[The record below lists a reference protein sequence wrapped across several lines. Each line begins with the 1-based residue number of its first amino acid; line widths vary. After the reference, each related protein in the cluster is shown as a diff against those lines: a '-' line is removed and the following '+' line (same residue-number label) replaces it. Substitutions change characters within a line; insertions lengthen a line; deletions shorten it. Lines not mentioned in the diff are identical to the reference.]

1 MQLGTK
7 KQMLLDQVKRNPGI
21 NLQQLVQL
29 TQQYEDLQPGD
40 FEGVVAPEIMEQLK
54 EAGRDPNEVQLWN
67 DIQNAPRQT
76 PEQVQQAQ
84 RLVAEYLQRYAA
96 APKQAEALQ
105 LQQSLQQQMQQAMI
119 EQQRQQEELR
129 RQQEEQRRIQA
140 EQAEWEAVDKCNYSA
155 LRNYK
160 MKHPQ
165 TPFTDNI
172 DDYMWNNTKA
182 VVTMANLQRYLADW
196 PAGRHA
202 AEAQKA
208 INSFG
213 QWEEVKR
220 SKDLFLVD
228 DYKDNNPDSPFINE
242 ANALYYELRDE
253 ELKKMKENPSEYTR
267 DDVERFINAGIF
279 TQYELE
285 DEGLVTQESWEKLQ
299 LDRELFPNIQ
309 DYQVENPN
317 IQAPADCTDIYLFG
331 TPGTGKTCLLM
342 GLTAA
347 NGQGYSLNMRVEGGR
362 YAAALQEYVNAGI
375 TPGRTFGKFV
385 TVINGTINEQKKRD
399 IVSHRINLVEM
410 SGEEFAL
417 RISDNAEVSLANMG
431 TGATN
436 LLKNN
441 NRKVFFII
449 VDSTKDRIKVEYIEP
464 VKDAQGNIVDERIRK
479 RYISQLDILNKFVG
493 LFELPENAE
502 IMKRVDAIHFIVTKA
517 DMLGPINERGEKARD
532 LLLNKYPG
540 PVSQIRDYCRR
551 TKRVNYSTEY
561 RPRVFTFSLGKF
573 YLGDVFTFSSQE
585 TLDIIDTIRTVTCGQ
600 KEGGWWSSL
609 LDKLG

>member
-7 KQMLLDQVKRNPGI
+7 KQMLLEQVRRNPGI

-29 TQQYEDLQPGD
+29 TQQYEDLQPSD
-40 FEGVVAPEIMEQLK
+40 FQGVIAPEIMEQLM
-54 EAGRDPNEVQLWN
+54 EAGRDPQEVQLWN
-67 DIQNAPRQT
+67 DIQNAPRNT
-76 PEQVQQAQ
+76 PEQVQQVQ
-84 RLVAEYLQRYAA
+84 RLVAEYLQRYAG
-96 APKQAEALQ
+96 APKYADV
-105 LQQSLQQQMQQAMI
+105 QQMQQQLQQQMQQAMQ
-119 EQQRQQEELR
+119 EQQRLMEEQR
-129 RQQEEQRRIQA
+129 RKEEEQRRIQA
-140 EQAEWEAVDKCNYSA
+140 EQAEWASVEKGNYSA

-165 TPFTDNI
+165 TPFMDEI
-172 DDYMWNNTKA
+172 DDYMWTNTTLA
-182 VVTMANLQRYLADW
+182 VSLITLQRYLADW
-196 PAGRHA
+196 PMGRHA
-202 AEAQKA
+202 VEAQRA
-208 INSFG
+208 INSYG
-213 QWEEVKR
+213 QWDQVR
-220 SKDLFLVD
+220 QSNNIFLVD
-228 DYKDNNPDSPFINE
+228 DFKDNNPDSPFYSE
-242 ANALYYELRDE
+242 ALNLYTKLRDE

-279 TQYELE
+279 TKLDLENEELIT
-285 DEGLVTQESWEKLQ
+285 DESWEKLQ

-385 TVINGTINEQKKRD
+385 TVINGTINEQTKRD
-399 IVSHRINLVEM
+399 IISHRINLVEM

-449 VDSTKDRIKVEYIEP
+449 VDSTKDRIKVEYVEQ
-464 VKDAQGNIVDERIRK
+464 VKDAQGNIVDERIKRK
-479 RYISQLDILNKFVG
+479 YISQLDILNKFVG

-517 DMLGPINERGEKARD
+517 DMLGHISERGEKARD
-532 LLLNKYPG
+532 LLLKKYPG

-573 YLGDVFTFSSQE
+573 YLGDVFSFSSQE
-585 TLDIIDTIRTVTCGQ
+585 TLDIIDTIRTVTSGR
-600 KEGGWWSSL
+600 KEGGFWSTL
-609 LDKLG
+609 MGRLG